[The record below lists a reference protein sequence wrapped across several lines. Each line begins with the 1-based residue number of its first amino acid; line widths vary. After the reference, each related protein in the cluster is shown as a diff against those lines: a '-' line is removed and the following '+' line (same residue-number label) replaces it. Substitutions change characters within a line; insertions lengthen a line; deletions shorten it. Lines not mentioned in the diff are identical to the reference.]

1 MDYSASR
8 YHSSAKLAFAQRP
21 AFMRAPVQHAQ
32 VQAGSRKLSA
42 MIRSVSRS
50 GIRLDGVFGLTPG
63 DAVTVMLPLQEAV
76 NGTVDWSVGGFC
88 GVTFAQPLADDHPAL
103 NAEI

>member
-1 MDYSASR
+1 
-8 YHSSAKLAFAQRP
+8 
-21 AFMRAPVQHAQ
+21 MRAPVQHAQ